1 MKRQEILSKTLET
14 LIVDIDALH
23 TKGHQPTDESIQELA
38 NEIAGLVAR
47 SLSRNLSPDRDRT
60 TLRMSNIGK
69 PARQLWYQ
77 AQGEDQEELTGQTL
91 RKFLMGDLWES
102 LLLWLAKEAG
112 HSVENQQ
119 GEVNVDGVVGHID
132 AVVDGVVVDVKSASK
147 FGFEKFRRDTL
158 RDDDA
163 FGYYD
168 QLGGYSTA
176 LDLDGAWLAVNKE
189 TAALTV
195 LHAPKEELAALDTRG
210 RIAYMRDVLKNDNP
224 PERCYEPVPDGK
236 SGNLK
241 LPVGCS
247 YCPFKFKCWAD
258 ANHGAG
264 PRTFLYSNGPTYLVH
279 VEKEPNVPEGFV
291 VKKENN

>member
-1 MKRQEILSKTLET
+1 MKTLST
-14 LIVDIDALH
+14 LINDLDALH
-23 TKGHQPTDESIQELA
+23 QKGHQPTDESLKELSEEVA
-38 NEIAGLVAR
+38 RLVSR
-47 SLSRNLSPDRDRT
+47 SLSRNLSDDPERT

-69 PARQLWYQ
+69 PARQLWY
-77 AQGEDQEELTGQTL
+77 DHNSTPEEREQLTGQTL
-91 RKFLMGDLWES
+91 RKFLMGDLWEA

-147 FGFEKFRRDTL
+147 FGFEKFRKDTL

-168 QLGGYSTA
+168 QLGGYSSA
-176 LDLDGAWLAVNKE
+176 LGLDGAWLAVNKE
-189 TAALTV
+189 TAALTI
-195 LHAPKEELAALDTRG
+195 LEAPKEELAALDTKG
-210 RIAYMRDVLKNDNP
+210 RIAYMREALKSETP

-247 YCPFKFKCWAD
+247 YCPFKFKCWSD
-258 ANHGAG
+258 ALSLIHI
-264 PRTFLYSNGPTYLVH
+264 
-279 VEKEPNVPEGFV
+279 
-291 VKKENN
+291 

>member
-1 MKRQEILSKTLET
+1 MKTLST
-14 LIVDIDALH
+14 LIDDINSLH
-23 TKGHQPTDESIQELA
+23 EKGHQPSEDSVKELSD
-38 NEIAGLVAR
+38 EIAGLVAR
-47 SLSRNLSPDRDRT
+47 SLSRNLTPDGERL

-69 PARQLWYQ
+69 PARQLWYE
-77 AQGEDQEELTGQTL
+77 ANSSPEEREQLTGQTL
-91 RKFLMGDLWES
+91 RKFLMGDLWEA

-119 GEVNVDGVVGHID
+119 GEVDVDGVKGHID
-132 AVVDGVVVDVKSASK
+132 AVLDGVVVDVKSASK
-147 FGFEKFRRDTL
+147 FGFEKFRKDTL

-168 QLGGYSTA
+168 QLGGYSSA

-189 TAALTV
+189 TAALTI
-195 LHAPKEELAALDTRG
+195 LEAPKEELAALDTRG
-210 RIAYMRDVLKNDNP
+210 RIAYMREVLKDDNP
-224 PERCYEPVPDGK
+224 PERCYQPVPDGK

-247 YCPFKFKCWAD
+247 YCPFKFKCWTD

-264 PRTFLYSNGPTYLVH
+264 PRTFLYSTGPTYLVH
-279 VEKEPNVPEGFV
+279 VEKEPNVPEGFLT
-291 VKKENN
+291 KKENN

>member
-1 MKRQEILSKTLET
+1 MKTLDT
-14 LIVDIDALH
+14 LIDDINTLH
-23 TKGHQPTDESIQELA
+23 TQGHKASDESVQELA
-38 NEIAGLVAR
+38 DEMAAAVKR
-47 SLSRNLSPDRDRT
+47 SLERAFETDRGP

-69 PARQLWYQ
+69 PARQLWYETHSPP
-77 AQGEDQEELTGQTL
+77 EDKEQLTGTTL

-112 HSVENQQ
+112 HKVEQHQ
-119 GEVNVDGVVGHID
+119 AEVEIDGIKGHID

-147 FGFEKFRRDTL
+147 FGFEKFRRGTL
-158 RDDDA
+158 QDDDA
-163 FGYYD
+163 FGYYE
-168 QLGGYSTA
+168 QLSGYSSA
-176 LDLDGAWLAVNKE
+176 LGLDGAWLAVNKE

-195 LHAPKEELAALDTRG
+195 LHAPREDLQALDTAG
-210 RIAYMRDVLKNDNP
+210 RISYLRGALASETP

-258 ANHGAG
+258 ANSGAG

-279 VEKEPNVPEGFV
+279 VEKEPNVQEAFSN
-291 VKKENN
+291 KKENN